1 MVNNEGPNNTDIVW
15 AGGRIAGLRAAIA
28 EVVLGQEKVIDALMG
43 TLLGAG
49 HALLVGVPG
58 VAKTLLGSEEPV

>member
-28 EVVLGQEKVIDALMG
+28 EVVLGQEKVIDALQF
-43 TLLGAG
+43 LGEL
-49 HALLVGVPG
+49 HTVN
-58 VAKTLLGSEEPV
+58 S